1 MIGENLFLILIKLI
15 GSKKSDV
22 NFSIKQYLS
31 KIDSLLET
39 HATLE
44 KLNKRELK
52 FPTKLYNTQGLNKLT
67 KFTSSSK
74 STGFKDI
81 FISQMIKKTVPIS
94 RRIVISYAV
103 KQGIML
109 WIWWKVNGN
118 WDNNMIRFPQWRES
132 CCRRITSIRRNK

>member
-1 MIGENLFLILIKLI
+1 MIGENLLLILFKLI

-94 RRIVISYAV
+94 RRTVISYAV

-109 WIWWKVNGN
+109 
-118 WDNNMIRFPQWRES
+118 
-132 CCRRITSIRRNK
+132 

>member
-81 FISQMIKKTVPIS
+81 FISQMIKETVPIS
-94 RRIVISYAV
+94 RRIVITYAV

>member
-31 KIDSLLET
+31 KNDSLLET

-52 FPTKLYNTQGLNKLT
+52 FPTKLYNTQGLQNTMRDIDINSNLNKLT

-81 FISQMIKKTVPIS
+81 FISQMIKETVPIS

-109 WIWWKVNGN
+109 
-118 WDNNMIRFPQWRES
+118 
-132 CCRRITSIRRNK
+132 